1 MSINVR
7 FDLKQMK
14 AFVAVAEHLHFK
26 RAADVL
32 FITQPALSRLIKGLE
47 EELGAQLFQ
56 RTTRQVAL
64 TEAGRLFLQECNQVF
79 LHIERGV
86 DLARSAAAGDIGHLT
101 VAYNDFAINGALPAI
116 LERFKELHPE
126 VTVELLYM
134 PSHEQYKAINDL
146 LIDVGFLLGP
156 VSVPGI
162 ESLPVAEEKMVVI
175 VPARHPLAG
184 HKSIQVEQLKD
195 ERFIFGAQSGW
206 SLFREQSFQLC
217 QRFGFTPN
225 IIQEA
230 TTSIGIFGLV
240 AANMGVSIYSECA
253 YKIQREGVIIVPLAN
268 DHPRVQTI
276 AAWNEDYETPTA
288 RRFKALL
295 RDVTA

>member
-1 MSINVR
+1 MSINIR

-14 AFVAVAEHLHFK
+14 AFIAVAEHLHFK

-32 FITQPALSRLIKGLE
+32 FITQPALSRLIRALE
-47 EELGAQLFQ
+47 EEVEAQLFQ

-64 TEAGRLFLQECNQVF
+64 TEAGRLFLHECQQVF
-79 LHIERGV
+79 RHIERGIE
-86 DLARSAAAGDIGHLT
+86 LARSAAAGDIGHLT

-116 LERFKELHPE
+116 LERFKELHPN

-134 PSHEQYKAINDL
+134 PSHEQYKAIDDC

-156 VSVPGI
+156 VSMPGI
-162 ESLPVAEEKMVVI
+162 KSLPVSQERMVAI
-175 VPARHPLAG
+175 LPARHPLAG
-184 HKSIQVEQLKD
+184 NTSIRVEQLKD
-195 ERFIFGAQSGW
+195 ERFIFGAASGW

-253 YKIQREGVIIVPLAN
+253 YKIQREGVIIIPLAN
-268 DHPRVQTI
+268 AHARVQTI
-276 AAWNEDYETPTA
+276 AAWSEDYETPTA
-288 RRFKALL
+288 GRFKALL
-295 RDVTA
+295 RHLTD

>member
-14 AFVAVAEHLHFK
+14 AFVSVAEHLHFK

-217 QRFGFTPN
+217 QRFGFAPN

-240 AANMGVSIYSECA
+240 AANMGISLYSECA
-253 YKIQREGVIIVPLAN
+253 YKIQREGVIIIPLAN
-268 DHPRVQTI
+268 AHARVQTI
-276 AAWNEDYETPTA
+276 AAWSEDYETPTA
-288 RRFKALL
+288 GRFKALL
-295 RDVTA
+295 RHLTD